1 MQMQMQMLSPFA
13 KMAFVSVESE
23 YESENIDSI
32 QNIQNIEHYAWLNR
46 LHRAAH
52 VAKVLRHRVVLERTT
67 STSFSKSS
75 NSQMEPAPSSPP
87 DYTNA
92 LIRKKLVYPVRF
104 NL

>member
-1 MQMQMQMLSPFA
+1 MQMQMQMQMLSPFA
-13 KMAFVSVESE
+13 KMAFVSGESE
-23 YESENIDSI
+23 YESE
-32 QNIQNIEHYAWLNR
+32 NIEHYAWLNR

-92 LIRKKLVYPVRF
+92 LIRKKRVYPVRF

>member
-1 MQMQMQMLSPFA
+1 MQSPFA

-23 YESENIDSI
+23 YESANIDSI
-32 QNIQNIEHYAWLNR
+32 QNIQHYAWLNR

-92 LIRKKLVYPVRF
+92 LIRKKRVYPVRF